1 MKPAAW
7 YCLLVLAVHIGAAQS
22 VTFSGTVVD
31 STVNTVLERASVYIV
46 EHQRHLATERDGSF
60 HTELPPGAVTVIVR
74 LLGYQ
79 DQTHRI
85 VLDRDLHRVF
95 RLTPS
100 DIQMNEVNVEGRVDR
115 SGLTASSQSVTVMTP
130 QEVDRH
136 RGQTIGKALESITG
150 VTVLST
156 GPSIAKPVIRGLHS
170 QRVKVLN
177 AGVPQEGQ
185 QWGGEHAPEID
196 PFAPSKIEVLKG
208 VAGVE
213 FGAGAIGGVIKL
225 QPREMRRSTGIG
237 GELSLNTFTNNR
249 QGALSLLVEGGPDLL
264 SGLSWRVQGSG
275 RKAGSASAPGYVIG
289 NSGFT
294 EADGSAAV
302 GYMTDVLSVEAYYSH
317 FGTTLGIYS
326 GSHLGNLDDLNR
338 ALAAGGPLTEYS
350 FTYDIQPPKQ
360 EITHDL
366 WSVRTSYVLPGAGT
380 IEAQYGWQSNG
391 RQEYDGHA
399 RSRGK
404 ANFDLTLTSYSGD
417 VKFVHTPIGGLYGT
431 IGISAMRQGN
441 VAQGLSF
448 LIPNFRSHSG
458 GIYLLESY
466 SEQLLTL
473 SAGGRF
479 DVQSLEVYANPQR
492 GIAQTQHDYTSASGA
507 VGAIY
512 QFQPE
517 WSVNVNAG
525 TGWRPPT
532 VNELYS
538 FGVHHGTAQF
548 EIGDKTLVPERSFSL
563 DLTLKHRA
571 ERSSAEIGLFLN
583 RMEDFIFAFPS
594 PQPTL
599 TLRGIFPTMLYRQ
612 TDVLMRG
619 VDASA
624 DLEVADDVRLGA
636 SLSMVIA
643 DDVVRN
649 EPLYQMPS
657 DRARLW
663 MHYHLPRHLGA
674 EESYLELTATAVTR
688 QTRVPVNADYLPPP
702 AGYMLFDLE
711 YGIEFIM
718 GPHLVRCNVSVQNIF
733 NTAYRDYL
741 SRFRYFIDNPG
752 RDIVLRV
759 HLPFGIGTEPH

>member
-1 MKPAAW
+1 M
-7 YCLLVLAVHIGAAQS
+7 LVLAVHIGAAQS
-22 VTFSGTVVD
+22 VIFTGTVVD

-46 EHQRHLATERDGSF
+46 EHQRHLTTERDGSF
-60 HTELPPGAVTVIVR
+60 RVELPRGTVTVICR
-74 LLGYQ
+74 LLGYA
-79 DQTHRI
+79 DQTQRL
-85 VLDRDLHRVF
+85 VLERDVHRVI
-95 RLTPS
+95 RLVPS
-100 DIQMNEVNVEGRVDR
+100 DIQLSEVRVEGRVDR
-115 SGLTASSQSVTVMTP
+115 SSLTGSSQSVTVMTP
-130 QEVDRH
+130 QDVDRH

-213 FGAGAIGGVIKL
+213 FGSGAIGGVIKL
-225 QPREMRRSTGIG
+225 QPREMRRSKGIG
-237 GELSLNTFTNNR
+237 GELSLNMFSNNR
-249 QGALSLLVEGGPDLL
+249 QGALSMLVEGGPDLFD
-264 SGLSWRVQGSG
+264 GFSWRVQGSG
-275 RKAGSASAPGYVIG
+275 RKAGSASAPDYVIG

-294 EADGSAAV
+294 EADGSAAF
-302 GYMTDVLSVEAYYSH
+302 GYTAGDLTVESYYSH
-317 FGTTLGIYS
+317 FSTTLGIYS

-338 ALAAGGPLTEYS
+338 ALAAGGPLAEYA
-350 FTYDIQPPKQ
+350 FTYDIQPPRQ
-360 EITHDL
+360 EIAHDL
-366 WSVRTSYVLPGAGT
+366 WSVRTSYAFPGMGT
-380 IEAQYGWQSNG
+380 LEAQYGWQSND

-399 RSRGK
+399 RSRGR
-404 ANFDLTLTSYSGD
+404 ANFDLTLTTHSGD
-417 VKFVHTPIGGLYGT
+417 LKFVHSPIGGLYGT
-431 IGISAMRQGN
+431 VGISGMRQGN

-448 LIPNFRSHSG
+448 LIPNFRSYSG
-458 GIYLLESY
+458 GLYLLESY
-466 SEQLLTL
+466 TDQLLTL

-479 DVQSLEVYANPQR
+479 DVQSLEIYANPAR
-492 GIAQTQHDYTSASGA
+492 SIDQTLHRYTSASGA
-507 VGAIY
+507 LGAIY
-512 QFQPE
+512 QFE
-517 WSVNVNAG
+517 ADWSLNMNAG

-548 EIGDKTLVPERSFSL
+548 EIGDKTLVPERSYSL

-571 ERSSAEIGLFLN
+571 ELSSAEIGLFVN
-583 RMEDFIFAFPS
+583 RMDDFIFAFPS

-599 TLRGIFPTMLYRQ
+599 TLRGIFPTMIYRQ

-624 DLEVADDVRLGA
+624 DLQIVEDIRAGA
-636 SLSMVIA
+636 SVSMVIA
-643 DDVVRN
+643 DDIVRN

-657 DRARLW
+657 DRVRFWL
-663 MHYHLPRHLGA
+663 HYHLPRHLGA
-674 EESYLELTATAVTR
+674 EESYLELTGTAVAR
-688 QTRVPVNADYLPPP
+688 QTRIPPNADYTSPP
-702 AGYMLFDLE
+702 AGYALFDLE

-718 GPHLVRCNVSVQNIF
+718 GPHMVRCNVTVQNIF